1 MRWRELSKPI
11 IEALYEEALVLADE
25 VRSAF
30 YLPLS
35 GTTTAAD
42 DPTRLAMSI
51 EGMRTTTRVMHVLAW
66 LLNQRAYLA
75 GEMTEA
81 QLLRDGVLGIDR
93 PSDPEQNSHLEPET
107 RALIRDTERLYA
119 RITRLDD
126 NWRMAALSVP
136 PAVQQMQSQIT
147 AAFDAEPAMPPSKP
161 GDSGTGARRE
171 PRSPSVN

>member
-11 IEALYEEALVLADE
+11 IKSLYEEALVLADE

-35 GTTTAAD
+35 STAAAAN
-42 DPTRLAMSI
+42 DPARLAMSI
-51 EGMRTTTRVMHVLAW
+51 EGMRTTTRIMHVLAW

-81 QLLRDGVLGIDR
+81 QLLRDGVLGMDR
-93 PSDPEQNSHLEPET
+93 PSDPEQMAQLEPET

-119 RITRLDD
+119 RVTRLDD
-126 NWRMAALSVP
+126 NWRMTALSARAP
-136 PAVQQMQSQIT
+136 VQQLQSKIT
-147 AAFDAEPAMPPSKP
+147 AAFDPKQIMPPSKP
-161 GDSGTGARRE
+161 ADNGTDAKRE
-171 PRSPSVN
+171 PQPPSVN